1 LVEFGG
7 LTLLQRTIPSDL
19 LSKALGVLQSVLV
32 VMLGLGALVAPGLI
46 SLLGVRGAL
55 LATGACLP
63 VLTSLRWRAL
73 ASLDELNTV
82 DEGTLALLR
91 SIPMFTPLRLP
102 TIERLARALVEIEL
116 PPGHVVIRQ
125 GDVGDRYYL
134 VRSGVVDVRDGKT
147 VLAEIGAGGGF
158 GEIALLRNVPRTA
171 SVTTVTDVQLSA
183 LDRGA
188 FLAAVAESSSS
199 VTAADA
205 LVQARLAQ
213 VPTG

>member
-1 LVEFGG
+1 
-7 LTLLQRTIPSDL
+7 
-19 LSKALGVLQSVLV
+19 
-32 VMLGLGALVAPGLI
+32 MW
-46 SLLGVRGAL
+46 
-55 LATGACLP
+55 ATGT
-63 VLTSLRWRAL
+63 TSFGVE
-73 ASLDELNTV
+73 SSTY
-82 DEGTLALLR
+82 GT
-91 SIPMFTPLRLP
+91 
-102 TIERLARALVEIEL
+102 
-116 PPGHVVIRQ
+116 
-125 GDVGDRYYL
+125 
-134 VRSGVVDVRDGKT
+134 GKT

-205 LVQARLAQ
+205 LVQARLAE